1 MSPELPPLG
10 HCLEIVSKAL
20 AGLYTLLKIEDEL
33 LNIHEAMPDVEVNEV
48 IDELVNVGNE
58 FF

>member
-1 MSPELPPLG
+1 MG
-10 HCLEIVSKAL
+10 HCLEIVSKAH
-20 AGLYTLLKIEDEL
+20 AGLYTFLKIEYEL
-33 LNIHEAMPDVEVNEV
+33 LNIHEAVPDVEVNEV